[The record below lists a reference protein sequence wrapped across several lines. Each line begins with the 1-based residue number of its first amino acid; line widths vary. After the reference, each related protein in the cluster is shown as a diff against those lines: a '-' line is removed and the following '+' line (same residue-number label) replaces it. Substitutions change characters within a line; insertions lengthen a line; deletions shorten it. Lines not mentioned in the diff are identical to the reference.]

1 MTKQYG
7 RKLGFNANENGDP
20 GVSPEARRRAVSR
33 VIERG
38 LSRPLQA
45 TDYDTSWALR
55 LSNADGTLAYPHLLE
70 RLLDRQREDGS
81 WGGRVPHAHD
91 RLLSTLS
98 VVVAMHGST
107 DPRAKKSLEAGVL
120 YLRQHLGDLVDPEV
134 DRTIG
139 FELIFPALLEEAAE
153 VGLDLPFAAM
163 DHLKQE
169 RATKLGLL
177 PQDIFRN
184 HTTVLFSLEAF
195 RRKLDVQAASGLL
208 LENGSMANSPSA
220 TAYLLSRIPGWRE
233 KLPRSAAY
241 LDGLLEMAERGLP
254 PAHPCDVF
262 VRAWT
267 LYYLQHGG
275 LFHANREVL
284 EPHLDYLR
292 DNVWPDGVWF
302 AANSGSVDSDDTA
315 VTLLVLHH
323 AGYEVDGSLLLQFEE
338 DRWFSAH
345 RYESNPSVSTNLH
358 ILEALPVIPKPHRER
373 VREKILSYLLGVRRE
388 GAYWRDKW
396 HASVYYPTT
405 MALTILSEH
414 ARAELRPTVDWLLAA
429 QRPNGSWGEH
439 MPTTEETSLTLL
451 ALLKYHRGV
460 RPLPEASL
468 RRAAAYLSNHD
479 GASARGYPELW
490 IGKSL
495 YAPDFAI
502 EAARLS
508 TLALYEDTFGSP
520 R

>member
-7 RKLGFNANENGDP
+7 RKLGLYASENGDR
-20 GVSPEARRRAVSR
+20 GVSAEARRRAVTR
-33 VIERG
+33 VIGRG

-55 LSNADGTLAYPHLLE
+55 LSNADGTLAYPRLLD

-98 VVVAMHGST
+98 VVVAMYGST
-107 DPRAKKSLEAGVL
+107 DPRVEKSRDAGVL
-120 YLRQHLGDLVDPEV
+120 YLQQHLGDLDPEV

-153 VGLDLPFAAM
+153 VGLDLPFATM
-163 DHLKQE
+163 DHLKRE

-177 PQDIFRN
+177 PQNIFQD

-195 RRKLDVQAASGLL
+195 RHKLDVEAASGLL

-220 TAYLLSRIPGWRE
+220 TAYLLSQIPGWRE

-241 LDGLLEMAERGLP
+241 LDGLLDVPERGLP
-254 PAHPCDVF
+254 PVHPCDVF

-275 LFHANREVL
+275 LFHANRDVL
-284 EPHLDYLR
+284 EPHLDYLQK
-292 DNVWPDGVWF
+292 NLGPSGVWF

-358 ILEALPVIPKPHRER
+358 ILEALPVIPKPHRDR
-373 VREKILSYLLGVRRE
+373 VRQKILSYLLGARRG

-414 ARAELRPTVDWLLAA
+414 ARAELGPTIDWLLAT
-429 QRPNGSWGEH
+429 QRPDGSWGEH
-439 MPTTEETSLTLL
+439 LSTTEETSLALL

-460 RPLPEASL
+460 RPLPEAPL
-468 RRAAAYLSNHD
+468 RRAAAYLADHD
-479 GASARGYPELW
+479 GASERGYPELW

-508 TLALYEDTFGSP
+508 TLALWEDTFGSL